1 MITYLRVRQFST
13 TFTDQIMSS
22 PPLTLLPHLEFK
34 KRLRTPKIIWTVKNL
49 YIKETYM
56 KHDTNVCFQEIVSLA
71 AINSDNNFVATSVKK
86 ETKDVKEKLVSPR
99 PRPTSLPGNLDV

>member
-22 PPLTLLPHLEFK
+22 TPLLPLLEFK
-34 KRLRTPKIIWTVKNL
+34 KRLRTPEIIWTVKNL

-56 KHDTNVCFQEIVSLA
+56 KHDTYVCFQEIVSLA
-71 AINSDNNFVATSVKK
+71 AINSDNNFVTTSVK
-86 ETKDVKEKLVSPR
+86 V
-99 PRPTSLPGNLDV
+99 